1 MALREHFHQFAAYN
15 AWANARLYG
24 AALSLDEELYRRP
37 IGVFFSSLHGTLNHL
52 LLTDRIW
59 LKRLTGEGEHPN
71 RLDAILHD
79 DRLELASARAAE
91 DRRIIRVVEDFEE
104 EAYGGLVA
112 YRTTSGAAHE
122 QPLRDILAHVF
133 NHQTHHR
140 GQAHACLSILTG
152 AEPPSLDLLALQRG
166 APAPDLRALAESGR

>member
-1 MALREHFHQFAAYN
+1 MPLREHFRQLAAYN
-15 AWANARLYG
+15 AWANARLYA
-24 AALSLDEELYRRP
+24 AALSIDEKPYRRP

-71 RLDAILHD
+71 RLDAILYD

-91 DRRIIRVVEDFEE
+91 DRRIVRLVDGYEE
-104 EAYGGLVA
+104 EEQGQLIA

-122 QPLRDILAHVF
+122 QPLHDILAHLF

-140 GQAHACLSILTG
+140 GQAHACLSILTE

-166 APAPDLRALAESGR
+166 APAPDLTALANAGR

>member
-1 MALREHFHQFAAYN
+1 MREHFHQFAAYN

-24 AALSLDEELYRRP
+24 AALSLDEELYRRA

-104 EAYGGLVA
+104 EAYGAWSPTARRAARRMSSRSVTSSRMCSITR
-112 YRTTSGAAHE
+112 RTTAA
-122 QPLRDILAHVF
+122 R
-133 NHQTHHR
+133 R
-140 GQAHACLSILTG
+140 M
-152 AEPPSLDLLALQRG
+152 
-166 APAPDLRALAESGR
+166 PASRS